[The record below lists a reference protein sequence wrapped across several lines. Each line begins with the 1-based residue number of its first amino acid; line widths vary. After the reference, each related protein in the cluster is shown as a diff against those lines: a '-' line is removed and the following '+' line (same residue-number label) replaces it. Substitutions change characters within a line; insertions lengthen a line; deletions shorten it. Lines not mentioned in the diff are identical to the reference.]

1 MRAYFPHLDGLRGLA
16 ALYVVAHHA
25 FLLCAQAFPIRAK
38 NSLADGLL
46 YGHLAVDVFIVL
58 SGFCLALPEKA
69 TAAKVFY
76 LKRARRILPAYLAI
90 LAASVAHTLYWNGG
104 PLDFRALGLH
114 GLLLQD
120 VFPETI
126 VAFNQP
132 LWSVAVEWKIYFLF
146 PVLLCLLAKPRGTAL
161 VLATTAIIGYGLTRI
176 FILSGKSV
184 AELGHTCPWYVFL
197 FGIGVCAGK
206 LTSRWDGEQKRLMVL
221 VLALLSG
228 VLLVG
233 LLFVFPMESAE
244 ADLAR
249 AFPVID
255 PAMGILT
262 AACLALWHHRLP
274 RLLTLRPVVFCGTI
288 AYSIYLIHFPIL
300 EMLAKKVVK
309 PLLPAASQE
318 LQTLALLG
326 LGLPLVLGA
335 AWVSWRL
342 FEKPFQR
349 STSAKTSSRES

>member
-16 ALYVVAHHA
+16 ALYVVVHHA
-25 FLLCAQAFPIRAK
+25 FLLCAQVFPIRAK
-38 NSLADGLL
+38 NNLADGLL

-69 TAAKVFY
+69 TDAKVFY

-90 LAASVAHTLYWNGG
+90 LAASVAHALYWNGG

-146 PVLLCLLAKPRGTAL
+146 PTLLWLLAKPRGVFLTLLATAL
-161 VLATTAIIGYGLTRI
+161 LGYGLTRV
-176 FILSGKSV
+176 FMLQGRTT

-197 FGIGVCAGK
+197 FGMGVCSGY
-206 LTSRWDGEQKRLMVL
+206 LTTRWDGEKKRLAVVVFAL
-221 VLALLSG
+221 VSS
-228 VLLVG
+228 VLLLG
-233 LLFVFPMESAE
+233 LLFIFPMEHAE

-255 PAMGILT
+255 PVMGALT
-262 AACLALWHHRLP
+262 AACLALWHARP
-274 RLLTLRPVVFCGTI
+274 PKLLTLRPVVFCGTF
-288 AYSIYLIHFPIL
+288 AYSIYLIHFPVL
-300 EMLAKKVVK
+300 EMLAKKVIK
-309 PLLPAASQE
+309 SLLPAAAQE

-349 STSAKTSSRES
+349 SASATTSSRES

>member
-16 ALYVVAHHA
+16 ALYVVLHHA
-25 FLLCAQAFPIRAK
+25 FLLCAQTFPIRAK
-38 NSLADGLL
+38 NNLTDALL

-69 TAAKVFY
+69 RPAGEFY
-76 LKRARRILPAYLAI
+76 LKRAKRILPAYFAVLI
-90 LAASVAHTLYWNGG
+90 ASVAHTLFWNGG
-104 PLDFRALGLH
+104 PLDTRALGLH

-120 VFPETI
+120 IFPETI

-146 PVLLCLLAKPRGTAL
+146 PALVWLLTKPRGTAL
-161 VLATTAIIGYGLTRI
+161 VLATTAILGYGLTRV
-176 FILSGKSV
+176 FMLSGKSL
-184 AELGHTCPWYVFL
+184 AELGHTCPWYIFL
-197 FGIGVCAGK
+197 FGMGVCAGK
-206 LTSRWDGEQKRLMVL
+206 LTSRWDGERNRLGV
-221 VLALLSG
+221 VILALAAW
-228 VLLVG
+228 G
-233 LLFVFPMESAE
+233 LLLSLLYTFPMERAE

-255 PAMGILT
+255 PVMGILT
-262 AACLALWHHRLP
+262 AVCLALWHHEP
-274 RLLTLRPVVFCGTI
+274 PKLLTLRPVVFCGTI
-288 AYSIYLIHFPIL
+288 AYSVYLIHFLVL
-300 EMLAKKVVK
+300 ETLAKKVIK

-318 LQTLALLG
+318 LQTLALVG

-342 FEKPFQR
+342 FEKPFNQ
-349 STSAKTSSRES
+349 KI

>member
-16 ALYVVAHHA
+16 ALYVVVHHA
-25 FLLCAQAFPIRAK
+25 FLLCAQSFPIRAK
-38 NSLADGLL
+38 NNLTDGLL
-46 YGHLAVDVFIVL
+46 YGHLAVDIFIVL

-146 PVLLCLLAKPRGTAL
+146 PALLWLLAKPRGTAL
-161 VLATTAIIGYGLTRI
+161 VLAITAIIGYGLTRI
-176 FILSGKSV
+176 FMLQGKAT

-206 LTSRWDGEQKRLMVL
+206 LTSRWDGERNRLAVV
-221 VLALLSG
+221 VLALVSG
-228 VLLVG
+228 LLLTG
-233 LLFVFPMESAE
+233 LLFIFPMEHSE

-255 PAMGILT
+255 PVAGILT
-262 AACLALWHHRLP
+262 AACLALWHHKP
-274 RLLTLRPVVFCGTI
+274 PKLLTLRPVVFCGTI
-288 AYSIYLIHFPIL
+288 AYSVYLIHFPVL
-300 EMLAKKVVK
+300 EMLAKKVIK
-309 PLLPAASQE
+309 PLLPTATQE

-342 FEKPFQR
+342 FERPFQR
-349 STSAKTSSRES
+349 STCATTSSRES